1 MNGMAARDR
10 AFGLCLLLFVAL
22 RRLNGYNTA
31 EFSRDASL
39 ISTHFL
45 TWSTAL
51 LPRLPLLQAA
61 GRCVQEAL
69 SR

>member
-1 MNGMAARDR
+1 LAYVSP
-10 AFGLCLLLFVAL
+10 LVIAL

-45 TWSTAL
+45 TWT
-51 LPRLPLLQAA
+51 PLAIAA
-61 GRCVQEAL
+61 KQVGRCRGKR
-69 SR
+69 SRDGVADWRGP